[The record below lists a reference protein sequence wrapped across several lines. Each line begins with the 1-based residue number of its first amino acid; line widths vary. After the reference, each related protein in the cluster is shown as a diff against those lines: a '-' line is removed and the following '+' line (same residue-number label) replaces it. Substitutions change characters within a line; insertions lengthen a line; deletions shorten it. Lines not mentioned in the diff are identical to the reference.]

1 MESFRVKIILIN
13 LLHKQ
18 LFKRLS
24 PMPKQY
30 IPFFTFLALLL
41 FFLFPFD
48 FATSVVPGW
57 HTTIFP
63 PHFFLWLVIII
74 FLFLSTIGYWFLAKR
89 VGKINW
95 MSFFVHLV
103 LNIPSLIFIK
113 FPSFFLDLEVLYV
126 FDLSKTLLIKSI
138 LLVLILFMI
147 GQALFVI
154 HFVRNINSRK

>member
-1 MESFRVKIILIN
+1 
-13 LLHKQ
+13 
-18 LFKRLS
+18 
-24 PMPKQY
+24 MPKQY

-41 FFLFPFD
+41 FILFPFD

-63 PHFFLWLVIII
+63 PHFILWLVVII

-103 LNIPSLIFIK
+103 LTIPFY
-113 FPSFFLDLEVLYV
+113 FLDLEELYA

-138 LLVLILFMI
+138 LLVLIPFMI